1 MSMSHKKQKG
11 FTLVELLVSM
21 GLFSIVMMIS
31 IGTLLSIVDANK
43 KARSLIAVTTEMNF
57 LFDSMMRTI
66 RTGYAYDCGGTGDCP
81 NGGPILNLYNK
92 DGDPVQYSFNKAL
105 GTIERTVDGSNPPD
119 RLTSSVVSIKNM
131 SFIVTGTTEGDGEQ
145 PTVTVMVQAAAGVD
159 AETST
164 RFNLQ
169 ATVTQRVL
177 DL

>member
-1 MSMSHKKQKG
+1 MSHKKQKG

-31 IGTLLSIVDANK
+31 IGTLLSIVDANR

-66 RTGYAYDCGGTGDCP
+66 RTGYEYRCGIAGSDCP
-81 NGGPILNLYNK
+81 NGDLVLNLKNK
-92 DGDPVQYSFNKAL
+92 DGDPVQYSFNQGL
-105 GTIERTVDGSNPPD
+105 GTIERTIDGSRD
-119 RLTSSVVSIKNM
+119 RLTSPIVRINKM
-131 SFIVTGTTEGDGEQ
+131 SFIVTGTAVEGDEEQ